1 MSKKGKK
8 AAEESLDRI
17 IEIQQA
23 EHKKNQNRIKWGIRC
38 VIIIPILFLILM
50 FTMET
55 SKYIYLTLWVASM
68 FLISAYLIYVEYADY
83 KIQETMIELGMKDDS
98 IDNLLPENVVD
109 ARLMELSEKIAESQQ
124 SIGISLKELSKKIE
138 ETGLQELEMEELS
151 KKKEKDSSKKKEKS
165 KKKKAKKSKNEK
177 KGKDEKKDKLK
188 KKDKSKDKKNKKNK
202 KNKKGEN

>member
-83 KIQETMIELGMKDDS
+83 KIQETMIELGMKEDS

>member
-8 AAEESLDRI
+8 AERESFDQIL
-17 IEIQQA
+17 EIWQA

-50 FTMET
+50 FTMES
-55 SKYIYLTLWVASM
+55 SKYIYLTLWVVSM
-68 FLISAYLIYVEYADY
+68 FLICAYLIYVEYADY

-109 ARLMELSEKIAESQQ
+109 ARLTELSEKIAESQQ
-124 SIGISLKELSKKIE
+124 SMGISLKEISKRIE
-138 ETGLQELEMEELS
+138 KTALQELETEEFS
-151 KKKEKDSSKKKEKS
+151 KGKEKEKTKKKDKS
-165 KKKKAKKSKNEK
+165 
-177 KGKDEKKDKLK
+177 KKDKLK
-188 KKDKSKDKKNKKNK
+188 KKDKSKKKNKSKDKKNKKDKKDK